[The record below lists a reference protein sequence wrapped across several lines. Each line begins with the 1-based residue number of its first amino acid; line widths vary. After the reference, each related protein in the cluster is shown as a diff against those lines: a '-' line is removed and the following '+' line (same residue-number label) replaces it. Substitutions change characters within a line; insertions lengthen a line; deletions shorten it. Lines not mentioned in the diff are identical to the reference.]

1 QSDAST
7 EAVFWFSGH
16 GSRIPD
22 ASGKSGAERNGLDS
36 SYVAH
41 DSRKNGARES
51 FDLSDDELYSL
62 VRALAARTSR
72 ITILT
77 DSCHSGGG
85 MRGLAPKTVR
95 SAEHGGRPITAKS
108 VEAFWPHDVEFL
120 DDGDPRRLPFPYVHL
135 AACAEDE
142 LANEASDDG
151 ETVFGAFT
159 Y

>member
-1 QSDAST
+1 
-7 EAVFWFSGH
+7 
-16 GSRIPD
+16 
-22 ASGKSGAERNGLDS
+22 
-36 SYVAH
+36 
-41 DSRKNGARES
+41 ARES

-120 DDGDPRRLPFPYVHL
+120 DDADPRRLPFPYVHL

-159 Y
+159 YYVAMALDQLRPATTYEDLGHDVSIAISSKWFDQHPQLEGDL